1 MKNSKISRM
10 IKIALL
16 AALVSTLSYI
26 TIPIPPVPFT
36 AQTLAVML
44 VGLLLTPIDALISIS
59 IFILLGTIGIPVFS
73 GGSSGIGI
81 LFGPTGG
88 YIFGFL
94 LCAGFISYFK
104 GDGKN
109 LKRNLIVTLIGG
121 IGIIY
126 LVGVPWLA
134 HSLNMNIIKAIQ
146 VGAIPFLIG
155 DIIKVILASII
166 GVKVNKSLK
175 QIAKN

>member
-10 IKIALL
+10 IKVALL
-16 AALVSTLSYI
+16 AALVSILSYI

-36 AQTLAVML
+36 AQTLGVML
-44 VGLLLTPIDALISIS
+44 VGLLLIPTDAFLSIT

-88 YIFGFL
+88 YILGFL
-94 LCAGFISYFK
+94 LGATFISYFK

-109 LKRNLIVTLIGG
+109 LAKNLIISSIGG

-126 LVGVPWLA
+126 LIGIPWLA
-134 HSLNMNIIKAIQ
+134 YSLKMNIIKTIQ
-146 VGAIPFLIG
+146 IGAIPFLIG
-155 DIIKVILASII
+155 DIIKVILAAII
-166 GVKVNKSLK
+166 AVKVNKNIK
-175 QIAKN
+175 

>member
-16 AALVSTLSYI
+16 AALVSTFSYI
-26 TIPIPPVPFT
+26 TIPIPPIPFT
-36 AQTLAVML
+36 AQTLGVML
-44 VGLLLTPIDALISIS
+44 VGLLLSPIDAIISIS

-94 LCAGFISYFK
+94 LCAAFISYFK

-121 IGIIY
+121 IGIVY

-134 HSLNMNIIKAIQ
+134 HSLNMNIAKAIQ

-155 DIIKVILASII
+155 DIIKIILASII
-166 GVKVNKSLK
+166 GVKVNKSLR
-175 QIAKN
+175 QIANN